1 MAKLKDKKKNPNS
14 TYWRNKADAEVT
26 KYYKGQPCI
35 ICGTTHNTCGHH
47 VVERSLSS
55 YFRHNPRNIVALCQT
70 HHTMGN
76 EIAPHSKN
84 PLAVKAFVE
93 IIQESHGYAYELLET
108 YKQYRNEK
116 VDYKQAY
123 EEWKELNNVY

>member
-35 ICGTTHNTCGHH
+35 VCGTTHNTCGHH
-47 VVERSLSS
+47 IVERSLSS
-55 YFRHNPRNIVALCQT
+55 YLRHDPLNIVPLCQT

-84 PLAVKAFVE
+84 PLAVREFVQFL
-93 IIQESHGYAYELLET
+93 QEKRSASYLLLET
-108 YKQYRNEK
+108 YKLYRNVK

-123 EEWKELNNVY
+123 EEWKELNE